1 MFQVLRIP
9 EDARNIA
16 TRFKW
21 WQPSDVDGK
30 FKSSQWW
37 IDHVI
42 VGSNLD
48 NIDENFSLLVEI
60 LY

>member
-1 MFQVLRIP
+1 MFQMLRIP
-9 EDARNIA
+9 EDARNKA

-21 WQPSDVDGK
+21 WQPSDDDGK

-48 NIDENFSLLVEI
+48 NIDENFSQ
-60 LY
+60 